1 LLAVVAAGFLLM
13 AEEPLGLVVIVVR
26 FLVKIQVVVVVQKAP
41 WVFRRVITL
50 SLLVVAERLEQME
63 LGQVL

>member
-1 LLAVVAAGFLLM
+1 VAAGFLLM
-13 AEEPLGLVVIVVR
+13 DEEPLGLVVIAVR
-26 FLVKIQVVVVVQKAP
+26 FLGKIQVVVVVQKVP

-50 SLLVVAERLEQME
+50 LLLVVAERLEQME